1 MTSQLTSLSQPFPA
15 KFVKA
20 NPSGGGTYVGHD
32 VVTQRLLSILGP
44 FDFDCKQLI
53 RGYVAGREP
62 NPHGKSARARSG
74 LPPLENAVVGAL
86 CTLTVTIDGKTVS
99 ITEVGDCEEPHNW
112 PHDGAR
118 TKDALSDAIK
128 RCAMRIGLGLHLWS
142 QDLYVLDGVLA
153 RREQQ
158 ENGEDAG
165 APDEGAETGMTAP
178 AAQPESAPPA
188 SHPQSPDDA
197 IGNLGEDAGHHTSD
211 EPAGGEGDTDHDSPE
226 PPANGAPAP
235 APVISEQR
243 VRTIA
248 IQAKEAGWTAEQ
260 KHEAVYFVTKGR
272 TRTTKELTIVE
283 ATQLQQ
289 MIAKAKAAR

>member
-1 MTSQLTSLSQPFPA
+1 MTNQLTALSQPFPS
-15 KFVKA
+15 KFVKQ

-44 FDFDCKQLI
+44 YDFDCKQLI
-53 RGYVAGREP
+53 RGYVDAKPP
-62 NPHGKSARARSG
+62 NPNGRSAKARAGS
-74 LPPLENAVVGAL
+74 PPLENAVVGAL

-99 ITEVGDCEEPHNW
+99 VTEVGDCEEPHNW

-153 RREQQ
+153 RREQ
-158 ENGEDAG
+158 ENESGG
-165 APDEGAETGMTAP
+165 AD
-178 AAQPESAPPA
+178 ESAADALGGGGADGSPL
-188 SHPQSPDDA
+188 SQSPDDA
-197 IGNLGEDAGHHTSD
+197 IGDLGEHARHHMSD

-226 PPANGAPAP
+226 PPATGAPAP
-235 APVISEQR
+235 GPVISDER

-248 IQAKEAGWTAEQ
+248 VQAKKADWTDEQ